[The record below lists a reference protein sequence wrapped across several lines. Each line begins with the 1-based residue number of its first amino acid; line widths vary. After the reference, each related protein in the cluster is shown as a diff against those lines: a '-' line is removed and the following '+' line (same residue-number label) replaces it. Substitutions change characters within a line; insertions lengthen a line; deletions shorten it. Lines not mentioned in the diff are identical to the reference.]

1 MKLTRD
7 AWLGVGI
14 LLALIVVTVLAG
26 FQQSK
31 APQIPYLS
39 TSSAPDGA
47 LAFKLWLDQL
57 GYDPAATSETVFD
70 PQSNVKMIFILQPTV
85 VISNAEW
92 KLIDRWVE
100 QGGMLILAGDNF
112 QTIAAAEHFDFS
124 MVYMGAQATEMAV
137 SSPLLAAPAIT
148 SKIPSEAEWGLV
160 TERSDFLPLVSTN
173 GYPLMVSFEKGNGRV
188 ILSSTPQPFSNLGL
202 KNDGNA
208 ALILNLL
215 GFTPK
220 KGIVWFDEWHHGFQ
234 TAGIVGPSQWLQ
246 RTPAGHAILF
256 VVGVIFLAL
265 LFQGRGFGRPVPLA
279 HEIHRR
285 GPLEHVTAIANLNR
299 KAGHGNEVLKQYH
312 QRVKRHLGQRYRVDP
327 SMNDKDYAHTL
338 AQYNSS
344 IDRDALHNLLQRLS
358 QKNVSEAELLKL
370 AAEAA
375 RWIND

>member
-137 SSPLLAAPAIT
+137 SSP
-148 SKIPSEAEWGLV
+148 
-160 TERSDFLPLVSTN
+160 
-173 GYPLMVSFEKGNGRV
+173 
-188 ILSSTPQPFSNLGL
+188 
-202 KNDGNA
+202 
-208 ALILNLL
+208 
-215 GFTPK
+215 
-220 KGIVWFDEWHHGFQ
+220 
-234 TAGIVGPSQWLQ
+234 
-246 RTPAGHAILF
+246 
-256 VVGVIFLAL
+256 
-265 LFQGRGFGRPVPLA
+265 
-279 HEIHRR
+279 
-285 GPLEHVTAIANLNR
+285 
-299 KAGHGNEVLKQYH
+299 
-312 QRVKRHLGQRYRVDP
+312 
-327 SMNDKDYAHTL
+327 
-338 AQYNSS
+338 
-344 IDRDALHNLLQRLS
+344 
-358 QKNVSEAELLKL
+358 
-370 AAEAA
+370 
-375 RWIND
+375 